1 VLRCRFWLLRPR
13 HTSSSGGCALLI
25 NLFLERGFDLGYF
38 LFTAKLVL
46 HPADDDFR
54 GEVGV
59 GDHVAF
65 RLLQSDRA
73 VSASGV
79 GAVVGI
85 DGVVRGEHNPVS
97 GVALKLGNVPDRG
110 GSHEIISDGGSVP
123 ELGVEASKTKKLG
136 VVPESN
142 RLSKCVV
149 RLSLP
154 MDYRPQAF

>member
-1 VLRCRFWLLRPR
+1 MTLPSGCSRP
-13 HTSSSGGCALLI
+13 
-25 NLFLERGFDLGYF
+25 
-38 LFTAKLVL
+38 TA
-46 HPADDDFR
+46 
-54 GEVGV
+54 
-59 GDHVAF
+59 
-65 RLLQSDRA
+65 A

-97 GVALKLGNVPDRG
+97 GVALKLGDIPNSC
-110 GSHEIISDGGSVP
+110 GSHGMISDGGSVL
-123 ELGVEASKTKKLG
+123 ELGAEASKTKKLG